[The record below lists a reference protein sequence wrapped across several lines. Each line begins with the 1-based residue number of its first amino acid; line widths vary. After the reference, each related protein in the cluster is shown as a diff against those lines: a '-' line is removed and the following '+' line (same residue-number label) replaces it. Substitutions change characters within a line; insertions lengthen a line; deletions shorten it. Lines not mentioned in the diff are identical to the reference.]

1 MSFLSRCAVAAG
13 FAGACSLTLLL
24 SPALA
29 DVSAV
34 VQSWRTDAG
43 WLTELRKHADGALV
57 CTTGKAFRDPNTFG
71 LSIVQSGPT
80 MLITLVDEASPP
92 STGGPMRFSAGP
104 QELGALASM
113 TEGPA
118 FATTE
123 QESGKTR
130 RLISDLPDQLVTI
143 AVADRQ
149 YQADLTGLTIAR
161 EQLRVCESEVKAA
174 EAQ

>member
-1 MSFLSRCAVAAG
+1 MSVLSRFALAAG
-13 FAGACSLTLLL
+13 FACACSAT
-24 SPALA
+24 PVLA
-29 DVSAV
+29 DVSNV
-34 VQSWRTDAG
+34 VQSWRTDGG
-43 WLTELRKHADGALV
+43 WLTELRKHSDGALV
-57 CTTGKAFRDPNTFG
+57 CTTGKGFREAQFG

-92 STGGPMRFSAGP
+92 STGGPMKFSAGP

-130 RLISDLPDQLVTI
+130 RLVSELPDQLVTI
-143 AVADRQ
+143 DVADRQ
-149 YQADLTGLTIAR
+149 YRADLSGLARAR
-161 EQLRVCESEVKAA
+161 EQLKACETEVKEAA
-174 EAQ
+174 VNQ